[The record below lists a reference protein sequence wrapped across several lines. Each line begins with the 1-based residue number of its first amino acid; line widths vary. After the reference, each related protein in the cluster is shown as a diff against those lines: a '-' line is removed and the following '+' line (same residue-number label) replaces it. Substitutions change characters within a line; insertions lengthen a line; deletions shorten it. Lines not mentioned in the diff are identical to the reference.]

1 MAGLT
6 SEERS
11 RRPEYWLDIIEQAR
25 KHPGG
30 VKGYCDENDI
40 ASKVYY
46 RWFGKLRKDHPEW
59 ESLTK
64 SGRAF
69 PRKPRAGVREYW
81 TQKVSM
87 WIKSGLSVVDFCV
100 REKLHPASLRS
111 WKRKLEL
118 EKEVGA
124 EKPSNGIENRGGKR
138 PSFVPLTVVPEASAQ
153 STSPQFERSLES
165 ALVSDGYGGWA
176 AFQRSGSSSSISIL
190 GFAPI
195 LVNTSFMYSNG
206 LIPSRL
212 HVLTIVE

>member
-11 RRPEYWLDIIEQAR
+11 RRPEYWLDIIERAR

-153 STSPQFERSLES
+153 STSPQFEDRDSGQR
-165 ALVSDGYGGWA
+165 LVAEIIGRGNNRLMIFDGA
-176 AFQRSGSSSSISIL
+176 SSE
-190 GFAPI
+190 
-195 LVNTSFMYSNG
+195 
-206 LIPSRL
+206 
-212 HVLTIVE
+212 TIKAIIGVCFSQ